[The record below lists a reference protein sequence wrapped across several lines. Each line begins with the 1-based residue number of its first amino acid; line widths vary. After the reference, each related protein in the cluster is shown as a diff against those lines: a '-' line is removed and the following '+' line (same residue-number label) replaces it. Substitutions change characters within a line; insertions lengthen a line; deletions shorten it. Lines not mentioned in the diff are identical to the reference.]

1 MTRPSMTRVLITVL
15 SLAGCGSGLAQ
26 TKPTPTPVAE
36 VWDEGTPTFVPSCG
50 STAKCQRTDEL
61 WDEDGLRTKV
71 VTLPRSVCGKAPPRC
86 EVCP

>member
-1 MTRPSMTRVLITVL
+1 MNGVRIVISVLGL
-15 SLAGCGSGLAQ
+15 SLALFGCGSGLTR
-26 TKPTPTPVAE
+26 TKPTPVVE

-71 VTLPRSVCGKAPPRC
+71 VTLPRSACGKAPPRC